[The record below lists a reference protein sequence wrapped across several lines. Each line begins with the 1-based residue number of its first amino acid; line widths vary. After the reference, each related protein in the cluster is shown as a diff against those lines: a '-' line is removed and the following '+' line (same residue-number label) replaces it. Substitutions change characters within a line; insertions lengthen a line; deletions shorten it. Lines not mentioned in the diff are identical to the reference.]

1 MVNVA
6 DVVTLMASV
15 TGSAYSHPVAE
26 TRPWRT
32 VDPELF
38 QFTTTALSSLHVAV
52 MSAFEQ
58 SAVLSPALNLDQ
70 VRVAL
75 VRSGWDEPTDDDALQ
90 RTLASLTGWRLLEA
104 TQDHSARYS
113 TPEEFERKNLQWS
126 LTQRGEA
133 AIAGVLGAVAALR
146 HAVGLQT
153 ALLDAIGDGLSDL
166 AELAAQPRSQGAD
179 AKIHLLLAQTEGSLE
194 GLVVSVRQ
202 FNGHLQRLLR
212 EDGSDDEVF
221 ADVKRRTVAYLEEYV
236 QGVERPQRR
245 LANGIGRVEEAGLAT
260 VFDRA
265 LAGANLAPLAGGDP
279 GPEWLAERERRWRA
293 LRAWFAPEEAS
304 LPMVAGLLDTA
315 RTAIIE
321 LLRVLERRWES
332 RRRSASI
339 AHDFRALARWFA
351 QAPGEA
357 EARRLFAAAFG
368 AWPSRHAQLSSVE
381 GQERALN
388 TTWSRAEPVEVP
400 VALRTTGSLTNRGR
414 SRPVGDPAQ
423 VRADRQRA
431 QAEALAAYDAL
442 RGSLATTGSVPLS
455 RFGHLDAESFSE
467 LLQLLAAGLESPLGS
482 DGTRRALSADGRVEI
497 VLRDPHDGRA
507 VALPTDGGVLRGP
520 DLQVSITLIRAVT
533 EPDRAASNVAEPSG
547 PDLGTIQEYA
557 ARIEDVSA

>member
-1 MVNVA
+1 
-6 DVVTLMASV
+6 MASV
-15 TGSAYSHPVAE
+15 TGSAYSHLVAE

-58 SAVLSPALNLDQ
+58 SAVLAPALNLDQ
-70 VRVAL
+70 VRAAL

-153 ALLDAIGDGLSDL
+153 AVLDAIGDGLTDL
-166 AELAAQPRSQGAD
+166 AELAVQPRSQEAD
-179 AKIHLLLAQTEGSLE
+179 AKIHLLLAQTERNLE

-236 QGVERPQRR
+236 QGVERPHRR
-245 LANGIGRVEEAGLAT
+245 LANGLGRVEEAGLAT
-260 VFDRA
+260 IFDRA
-265 LAGANLAPLAGGDP
+265 LAGANLAPVAGGDP

-293 LRAWFAPEEAS
+293 LRAWFAPEDGSPA
-304 LPMVAGLLDTA
+304 MVAGLLDTA

-339 AHDFRALARWFA
+339 AHDFRVLARWFA

-357 EARRLFAAAFG
+357 EARRLFSAAFG
-368 AWPSRHAQLSSVE
+368 LWPSRHGHLASVE

-388 TTWSRAEPVEVP
+388 TTWGRAEPVEVP
-400 VALRTTGSLTNRGR
+400 LALRTTGTLTNRGR

-431 QAEALAAYDAL
+431 QAEELAAYDAL
-442 RGSLATTGSVPLS
+442 RGALATTGSVPLS
-455 RFGHLDAESFSE
+455 RFGPLDPEAFNE
-467 LLQLLAAGLESPLGS
+467 LLQLLATGLESPVGS

-497 VLRDPHDGRA
+497 VLRDPGDGRTA
-507 VALPTDGGVLRGP
+507 ALTTVAGVLRGP
-520 DLQVSITLIRAVT
+520 DLQVSITLVRLLT
-533 EPDRAASNVAEPSG
+533 EPGRAGSDSAPTSAADSG
-547 PDLGTIQEYA
+547 TGQDYA
-557 ARIEDVSA
+557 AGWEDISA